1 MYYKKIITFVKIYNT
16 SCNTNVNTLDISFHT
31 SKLQKLANDDRLAIR
46 KLGKLRAELFRMRL
60 DDLAAAITLEDVRY
74 LPGHYHEL
82 KEDRKGQW
90 ACDLDQPYRLIFQPH
105 EDPIP
110 ADSDGRY
117 VWIEITGVEILD
129 ITNYH
134 GK

>member
-1 MYYKKIITFVKIYNT
+1 M
-16 SCNTNVNTLDISFHT
+16 DISFQKK
-31 SKLQKLANDDRLAIR
+31 KLEKLALNPQKCLRE
-46 KLGKLRAELFRMRL
+46 LGKIRATLFLQRI
-60 DDLAAAITLEDVRY
+60 DDLSTARTLEDVRF

-82 KEDRKGQW
+82 TGDRKGQW
-90 ACDLDQPYRLIFQPH
+90 ACDLNQPYRLIFEPH

-110 ADSDGRY
+110 TDENGKY
-117 VWIEITGVEILD
+117 VWIEIKGVEIIE